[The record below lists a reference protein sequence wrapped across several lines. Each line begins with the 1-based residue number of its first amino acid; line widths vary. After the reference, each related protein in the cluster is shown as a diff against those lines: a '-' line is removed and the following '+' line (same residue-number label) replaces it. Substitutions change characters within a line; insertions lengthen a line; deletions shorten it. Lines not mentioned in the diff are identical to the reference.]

1 MKKQTWSHNLRQE
14 QELQCS
20 LEPQMNPLGTDLLG
34 TTRDLELSVLRIYIV
49 AEPNPKYFWRF
60 SPPGESLIQIKDHVL
75 SLVLM
80 HTCQELMVIRGRD
93 FLCLPSQTQTK
104 FYKAGYE
111 RHLEACLQRDIQKH
125 LGTDSQSCTSKL
137 CSLALIPLRLTICQ
151 AGCKWLGTCSLCML
165 VVMLLWLPTGG
176 KFQ

>member
-1 MKKQTWSHNLRQE
+1 
-14 QELQCS
+14 
-20 LEPQMNPLGTDLLG
+20 MNPLGTDLLG
-34 TTRDLELSVLRIYIV
+34 TTWDLELSVLRIYII

-60 SPPGESLIQIKDHVL
+60 SPTGENLIPIKDHVL
-75 SLVLM
+75 SLVSFM
-80 HTCQELMVIRGRD
+80 PAKRELMVIRSRD

-111 RHLEACLQRDIQKH
+111 RHLEACLQSDIQKH

-151 AGCKWLGTCSLCML
+151 AGCKWVGTCSLCML
-165 VVMLLWLPTGG
+165 MVMLLWLPTRG
-176 KFQ
+176 KIQ